1 MFQEEKEARKRN
13 KLDNTKIIELVDT
26 KVELNGREILYNT
39 VSEIFN
45 ERDKLAPNTVLKGGE
60 KYIWEDYQEWKET
73 EFMYFKN
80 DIQELDP
87 NSIWTRYPGMVGE
100 ALFLLACRE
109 SNIPIAISS
118 GKQDLEGFDFY
129 IFGYPIDVTTGFSP
143 HVLKKKICPHRVATL
158 FLPKYMGQKNISLV
172 QISDINKPYTYNLIQ
187 QGIFPLKEYMEDLI
201 DINRDIEHMM
211 DRRFYENYESTI
223 PAKLGLNN
231 LQNLKTILELISGN
245 TK

>member
-1 MFQEEKEARKRN
+1 MTTNLIES
-13 KLDNTKIIELVDT
+13 KIEVS
-26 KVELNGREILYNT
+26 GREILYNT
-39 VSEIFN
+39 VLEIFN
-45 ERDKLAPNTVLKGGE
+45 ERDQLAPNTVLKDGE
-60 KYIWEDYQEWKET
+60 EFIWEDYQEWKET

-80 DIQELDP
+80 DISELDP
-87 NSIWTRYPGMVGE
+87 DSLWGKYSGMIGE
-100 ALFLLACRE
+100 ALFLIACRE
-109 SNIPIAISS
+109 GNIPIKISS

-143 HVLKKKICPHRVATL
+143 QVLKKKICPHRVATL
-158 FLPKYMGQKNISLV
+158 FLPKYMGQKTLGLLQNNNT
-172 QISDINKPYTYNLIQ
+172 NKPYTYDLIKQ
-187 QGIFPLKEYMEDLI
+187 NVFPLREYMEDLI

-231 LQNLKTILELISGN
+231 LKNLKTILELISSS